1 MDRVPHVEGA
11 AAGGAA
17 GAADDGAGAG
27 PRGGAAGQVIGWL
40 GSRDPAAASDWLLVM
55 CRVQY
60 LLRYKE
66 IMRMVREAAQC
77 RQFEERDQQKDEII
91 GQYYQ
96 TWMKP
101 LQSATSATPA
111 VKT

>member
-1 MDRVPHVEGA
+1 M
-11 AAGGAA
+11 
-17 GAADDGAGAG
+17 
-27 PRGGAAGQVIGWL
+27 IGWL
-40 GSRDPAAASDWLLVM
+40 GSRDPAAASDWLVMM

-77 RQFEERDQQKDEII
+77 RQFEERDQQRDEII

-101 LQSATSATPA
+101 LQSASTATA
-111 VKT
+111 TVKT